1 MNLEGF
7 LKRNRIWYR
16 FVDKRDTVHTA
27 DAAQATGIE
36 LHRITKNLV
45 SVTGEG
51 EYVVLIVSGDR
62 RVNLKR
68 AANALGVKNV
78 SLMPFGRAEAISG
91 YKPGAT
97 PSINFRTQM
106 RVVIDSEL
114 TKYRTIYCGGGTRD
128 RLLELLVE
136 DVISLNEAI
145 IADISKDD

>member
-1 MNLEGF
+1 MNLEEF
-7 LKRNRIWYR
+7 LKKNSIWHR
-16 FVDKRDTVHTA
+16 FIEKRDTVHTA
-27 DAAQATGIE
+27 DAAQATGIG

-45 SVTGEG
+45 SVTDEG

-91 YKPGAT
+91 YQPGAT

-114 TKYRTIYCGGGTRD
+114 TKYKTIYCGGGTRD
-128 RLLELLVE
+128 RLLELLAE

-145 IADISKDD
+145 IADISKVD